1 MSSFSSKLG
10 ATSRAAASCSE
21 PPESHD
27 KMWTNDYASV
37 FSPALCFTGVGD
49 KGKALE
55 TLQQLVEHTSS
66 LHLAA
71 RQDLFERAFGVVK
84 QNLEE
89 KEQWTLSDSGSSGTA
104 LRALFYQFLAK
115 AHLSM
120 VAQEGGEALKRIV
133 TTYHGIVF
141 KAVSEENEDNAQICV
156 KALNHAF
163 RTVRSVVH
171 HFPNSGI
178 DFESMLVQVV
188 DYFTQVRSFS
198 HAFVSDMRNAP
209 PSEKESC
216 HVATVGGVSLHSR
229 VKGPKL
235 PLEHTSWRERQPSGN
250 VLFHS
255 PLPPSGSSTSLW
267 PRFRECN

>member
-1 MSSFSSKLG
+1 ML
-10 ATSRAAASCSE
+10 
-21 PPESHD
+21 
-27 KMWTNDYASV
+27 Y
-37 FSPALCFTGVGD
+37 TGVGD

-66 LHLAA
+66 VHLAA

-84 QNLEE
+84 QNLEDQ
-89 KEQWTLSDSGSSGTA
+89 EQWRPSDSGNSGSTA
-104 LRALFYQFLAK
+104 IRALFYQFLAK

-120 VAQEGGEALKRIV
+120 VAQEGGEPLRRIV
-133 TTYHGIVF
+133 TTYYGVVF
-141 KAVSEENEDNAQICV
+141 KAVSEENEENAQICV

-198 HAFVSDMRNAP
+198 HALVPDIRNAP
-209 PSEKESC
+209 PAEKEAS
-216 HVATVGGVSLHSR
+216 HHSTTV
-229 VKGPKL
+229 
-235 PLEHTSWRERQPSGN
+235 
-250 VLFHS
+250 
-255 PLPPSGSSTSLW
+255 SGSSSIHQSDGPSYHQNTLVGARGSHLATCFSMRVSLLRAARLW
-267 PRFRECN
+267 PHCQK